1 MSLAQAVRRHSTM
14 DKIQRLAFFSRL
26 LWPTTNNALT
36 WAGIERGSRVMDLG
50 CGNGHATLGLASKLG
65 RVGRIVGVDANAK
78 ALDSAMDY
86 MESHLDDDVMAKIEF
101 IQAQVPDEMAALEK
115 RKFDLIYSRLLFS
128 YVPDPAAALNACKQL
143 LWPGGKVLLEDVD
156 YSSSFCYPASD
167 AFDRYK
173 ELHTTVSTQL
183 KGHPNIGPQLFSMFQ
198 QAGLVDVRVRCVQP
212 IFTADNE
219 GHAVAR
225 ITLQDIREQVVHNNL
240 ATDAELDELSQEL
253 AALEATPGSIVSLPR
268 IFQVTGRAEAAT

>member
-1 MSLAQAVRRHSTM
+1 MQAMV
-14 DKIQRLAFFSRL
+14 L
-26 LWPTTNNALT
+26 LCSSSCRA
-36 WAGIERGSRVMDLG
+36 V
-50 CGNGHATLGLASKLG
+50 
-65 RVGRIVGVDANAK
+65 
-78 ALDSAMDY
+78 
-86 MESHLDDDVMAKIEF
+86 
-101 IQAQVPDEMAALEK
+101 
-115 RKFDLIYSRLLFS
+115 LFS
-128 YVPDPAAALNACKQL
+128 VFTTFLFCAA
-143 LWPGGKVLLEDVD
+143 
-156 YSSSFCYPASD
+156 
-167 AFDRYK
+167 
-173 ELHTTVSTQL
+173 VSTQL